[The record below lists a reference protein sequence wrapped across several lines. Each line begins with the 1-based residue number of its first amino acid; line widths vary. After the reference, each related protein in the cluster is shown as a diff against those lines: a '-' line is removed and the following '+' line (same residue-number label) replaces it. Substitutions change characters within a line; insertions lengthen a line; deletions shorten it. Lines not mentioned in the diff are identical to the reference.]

1 MRTQRWWPASAKWQR
16 FIPIAKPSGTVS
28 EVSTIGNSCIAPN
41 NFQTIF
47 SSIIRSREFV
57 LECTANILGKHCLP
71 ARHTIIRPSLLIY
84 RPETTGGL
92 ECRVVPAGR
101 LPPDPRLLDHADA
114 RQRSSL
120 RPGQAPACRSS
131 LGRPA
136 MLRGGPDRLHQLLLG
151 HHRPPE
157 SHRLHPR
164 RHYPSV
170 PGPVVPRVRSADA
183 LPGQLAAVLRCGDPE
198 IWGALLNGGCCVL
211 NDLGPSTRACCAG

>member
-1 MRTQRWWPASAKWQR
+1 MDSFFQKRRLPECPRTPCSTCTRTQRWWPASAKWQR

-41 NFQTIF
+41 NFPTIF

-57 LECTANILGKHCLP
+57 LGVRRIFSGKHCLP

-151 HHRPPE
+151 HHRPPGK
-157 SHRLHPR
+157 
-164 RHYPSV
+164 PS
-170 PGPVVPRVRSADA
+170 PAPTPA
-183 LPGQLAAVLRCGDPE
+183 LPVCAWASRSSRSLR
-198 IWGALLNGGCCVL
+198 
-211 NDLGPSTRACCAG
+211 RCASW